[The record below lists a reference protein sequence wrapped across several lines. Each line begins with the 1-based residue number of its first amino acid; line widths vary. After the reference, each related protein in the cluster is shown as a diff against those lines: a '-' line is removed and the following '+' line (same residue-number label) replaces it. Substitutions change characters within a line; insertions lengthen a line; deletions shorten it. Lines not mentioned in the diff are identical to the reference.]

1 MMDTFR
7 KAALTASATLLL
19 SASGLWAQQ
28 AAPVYATP
36 QDAIEA
42 LMAAVDTGNADAV
55 LAAMD
60 PDAGDLVHATDPD
73 MVQQTLQDLAA
84 LYQAGYRFAPGEDQS
99 VIIDLGEDD
108 WPFPV
113 PLVRTGMGW
122 SFDTA
127 AGREE
132 IINRDI
138 GHNELDVIDTMHA
151 YVDIQAVFRGA
162 DHDSDGVPEF
172 ASRIISSEGA
182 HDGLYWPDGDDS
194 PIGDIAARASLDG
207 FSEGGV
213 DQEAE
218 PYQGYFFRV
227 LTSQGLSAPGG
238 MMSYVINGQ
247 MVAGHALLAV
257 PAEYGVTGIHSF
269 MVSEA
274 GVVHEADLGENSL
287 EIAYG
292 ITSFEPDYMWSPI
305 LDQ

>member
-1 MMDTFR
+1 MFS
-7 KAALTASATLLL
+7 KAGLTASAALI
-19 SASGLWAQQ
+19 ASTASLWAQPSG
-28 AAPVYATP
+28 PVYPTP
-36 QDAIEA
+36 QHAVEA
-42 LMAAVDTGNADAV
+42 LMAAIDTGNPNAV

-60 PDAGDLVHATDPD
+60 PNAGDIVHADDPD
-73 MVQQTLQDLAA
+73 QVRQSLQDLAA
-84 LYQAGYRFAPGEDQS
+84 LYQTGFRFVPGEGQT

-113 PLVRTGMGW
+113 PLARTDTGW
-122 SFDTA
+122 SFDIV
-127 AGREE
+127 AGRVE
-132 IINRDI
+132 IINREI
-138 GHNELDVIDTMHA
+138 GRNELDVIDTMHA
-151 YVDIQAVFRGA
+151 YVGIQSVFRSI
-162 DHDSDGVPEF
+162 DHDRDGVPEF

-194 PIGDIAARASLDG
+194 PVGDIVARASLDG

-218 PYQGYFFRV
+218 PYQGYYFRL

-257 PAEYGVTGIHSF
+257 PAEYGVTGSHSF

-274 GVVHEADLGENSL
+274 GVVHEADLGENTL
-287 EIAYG
+287 EVAYG
-292 ITSFEPDYMWSPI
+292 ITAFEPDHMWSPV